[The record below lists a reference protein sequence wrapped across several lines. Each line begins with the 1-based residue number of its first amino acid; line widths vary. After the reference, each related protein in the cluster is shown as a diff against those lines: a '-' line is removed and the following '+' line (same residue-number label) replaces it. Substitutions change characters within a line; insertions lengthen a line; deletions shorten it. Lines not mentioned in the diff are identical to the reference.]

1 MQNGKKNRITKCMN
15 PRVGVVLLGL
25 SLFSVALSHSAPAL
39 PMLSLALASRQFS
52 LPFAGQPSVNTWL
65 LGQLYGNTTGAYR
78 RRNSDYR
85 SGQGIH
91 FGMDFSAKCGTP
103 VLAIGDGVVSEID
116 GSHGSAPHNLVLEH
130 AGNLSSLYGH
140 LLRRSTLRIGQ
151 RVSRGQQIGLSG
163 DSQLTCYSA
172 PHLHLEIRDRSH
184 QRFLNPVGYIN
195 ADWNTLALLGSF
207 GRGYQRDLNNPRQW
221 QTLEDQPSAR
231 RGGALLNNYA
241 LPFPVA
247 ANDRS
252 LSYPSRIYRSSS
264 SNPDDTTNP
273 IGVPRAISSAGC
285 CVAPFWNKDSSRV
298 LFIDKPNASP
308 AAIYSLDAG
317 GLSAAKIEFSSVV
330 RLSSSEKFAIL
341 NGSNTILE
349 RLSTGERI
357 SIPANSVTFSPTEQ
371 QIAWSVSNESRRF
384 DTIQTTVFVASIITS
399 PRLQITNTRAVAVL
413 YGGGLSGWLNEQELL
428 LNGKRQGDTRD
439 RELIR
444 LDLRTKNQKVLSS
457 ALNFRGISLAP
468 NGKTILYYVAFDS
481 QAKNGLFALN
491 PVSGIA
497 KRLPWFGSYRW
508 RDANRLVFIPIQP
521 AKTHLLLE
529 WDVRN
534 QTQRILTDLKT
545 KVAVDDWQIAPNGS
559 SIVFVNAATRG
570 LNVVDLPK

>member
-1 MQNGKKNRITKCMN
+1 MN
-15 PRVGVVLLGL
+15 PRVGLVVLGL
-25 SLFSVALSHSAPAL
+25 SLFSVALSHSAPAVSTSRIAS
-39 PMLSLALASRQFS
+39 PSRQFS

-103 VLAIGDGVVSEID
+103 VLAIGDGVISEID
-116 GSHGSAPHNLVLEH
+116 GAHGSAPHNLVIEH
-130 AGNLSSLYGH
+130 TGNVSSLYGH

-184 QRFLNPVGYIN
+184 QRFLNPVGYIK

-221 QTLEDQPSAR
+221 QTLENQPSAR

-252 LSYPSRIYRSSS
+252 LSYPSRIFRSSPS
-264 SNPDDTTNP
+264 IADDATNP

-285 CVAPFWNKDSSRV
+285 CVAPFWNKDLSRI
-298 LFIDKPNASP
+298 LFLDKPNANP
-308 AAIYSLDAG
+308 AAIYSLDAS
-317 GLSAAKIEFSSVV
+317 GLSAAKKEFSSVV
-330 RLSSSEKFAIL
+330 RLSPSEKFVIL
-341 NGSNTILE
+341 NGSSTILE
-349 RLSTGERI
+349 RLATNERI
-357 SIPANSVTFSPTEQ
+357 SIPATSVSFSPTEQ
-371 QIAWSVSNESRRF
+371 QIAWSVSSESQRF
-384 DTIQTTVFVASIITS
+384 DTVQTTVFVANMITS
-399 PRLQITNTRAVAVL
+399 PRLKLANTRVVAVL

-428 LNGKRQGDTRD
+428 LNGKRNAQTRD

-444 LDLRTKNQKVLSS
+444 LDLSTKNQKVFSS
-457 ALNFRGISLAP
+457 ALNFRGISIASK
-468 NGKTILYYVAFDS
+468 GQSVLYYVAFDS
-481 QAKNGLFALN
+481 QAKNGLFVLN
-491 PVSGIA
+491 PVSGVS

-508 RDANRLVFIPIQP
+508 RDANRLVFIPMQN

-529 WDVRN
+529 WDLRS
-534 QTQRILTDLKT
+534 QTQRLLADLKT

-559 SIVFVNAATRG
+559 SVVFVNAATRAI
-570 LNVVDLPK
+570 NVMDLPK

>member
-1 MQNGKKNRITKCMN
+1 M
-15 PRVGVVLLGL
+15 VVVGL

-39 PMLSLALASRQFS
+39 PISQLALASKQFS
-52 LPFAGQPSVNTWL
+52 LPFAGAPGVNTWL

-103 VLAIGDGVVSEID
+103 VLAIGDGVVSEVD

-140 LLRRSTLRIGQ
+140 LQVRSSLRIGQ
-151 RVSRGQQIGLSG
+151 RVQRGQQIGISG
-163 DSQLTCYSA
+163 DSQFTCYSA

-207 GRGYQRDLNNPRQW
+207 GRGYQRDLNNPRKW
-221 QTLEDQPSAR
+221 QALEDQPSAR

-241 LPFPVA
+241 RPFPVA

-252 LSYPSRIYRSSS
+252 LTYPSRIYRSSVS
-264 SNPDDTTNP
+264 SIDDGSNPV
-273 IGVPRAISSAGC
+273 GLPRAISGAGC
-285 CVAPFWNKDSSRV
+285 CVAPFWNKDSSRI
-298 LFIDKPNASP
+298 LFLDKPDANP
-308 AAIYSLDAG
+308 AAIYSLDAS
-317 GLSAAKIEFSSVV
+317 GLSAAKKEFSSVV
-330 RLSSSEKFAIL
+330 RLSPSEKYAVL

-349 RLSTGERI
+349 RLSTGDRI
-357 SIPANSVTFSPTEQ
+357 SIPATSVIFSPLEQ
-371 QIAWSVSNESRRF
+371 QIAWAVSSESTRF
-384 DTIQTTVFVASIITS
+384 DTVQTTVFVANLVTS
-399 PRLQITNTRAVAVL
+399 PRLKIVNTRAVTVL

-428 LNGKRQGDTRD
+428 LNGKRSAATRN

-444 LDLRTKNQKVLSS
+444 LDLRTKTPRVFSN
-457 ALNFRGISLAP
+457 AINFRGIGIGP
-468 NGKTILYYVAFDS
+468 KGQTVLYYVAFDS
-481 QAKNGLFALN
+481 KTKNGLFALN
-491 PVSGIA
+491 TQSGAI

-508 RDANRLVFIPIQP
+508 RDANRIVFIPMQN
-521 AKTHLLLE
+521 AKTHVLLE
-529 WDVRN
+529 WDTR
-534 QTQRILTDLKT
+534 TEKQRVLVDLKT

-559 SIVFVNAATRG
+559 SVVFVSAATRA
-570 LNVVDLPK
+570 LNVVDLP